1 MLSIERMFMLRR
13 LLLPLVLGGVLLAAA
28 AVANAGTAKSAGLVG
43 EVGPGYSIEVKLN
56 GKDLKTIKAG
66 TYKIKIEDKGSI
78 HDFHLL
84 GKGVNKSTGIGF
96 TGDKTWTIT
105 LKRGTYT
112 YQCDP
117 HASRGMKGTFKV
129 T

>member
-1 MLSIERMFMLRR
+1 MFMLRR

-66 TYKIKIEDKGSI
+66 TYKIKVEDKGSI